1 MLKKFL
7 LAAFLLILLSSVLD
21 AKETD
26 VYIRSK
32 YVSEN
37 PLVVEGNFCLTIDAL
52 MKPLQKEMSVD
63 SASGNVV
70 IDGKVTA
77 IRPIERESKVYIPLK
92 PLAEYLGMKLMYKAE
107 TGILDLYYEKLASEV
122 RGADPDSLAAG
133 GYAALG
139 IKAEEKDKIVQ
150 TLENYYDLQQA
161 ALKFLKMRFG
171 ITVARPPR
179 LEKSERNDYRAWP
192 QADKIDMKL
201 PGEGRDN
208 ALMIL
213 IHEHT
218 HIWMYQNSS
227 WAYRTC
233 RVMEEAPAMWTAIKF
248 AQFVGNKG
256 IEPKRKD
263 AFRYDIPEVG
273 DAIELALQIENKYGE
288 KGVIEF
294 FKNPKKYPEGKGWVP
309 TGYNN

>member
-7 LAAFLLILLSSVLD
+7 PAAFLLILLSSVLD

-32 YVSEN
+32 YVPEN

-92 PLAEYLGMKLMYKAE
+92 PLAEYLGMKLIYKAE
-107 TGILDLYYEKLASEV
+107 TDILDLYYEKLASEV
-122 RGADPDSLAAG
+122 RGADPDTLAAG
-133 GYAALG
+133 GYASLG

-150 TLENYYDLQQA
+150 TLDDYYALQPA
-161 ALKFLKMRFG
+161 AFKFLKMRFG
-171 ITVARPPR
+171 MTLAKPPV
-179 LEKSERNDYRAWP
+179 LVMSENVYSAWP
-192 QADKIDMKL
+192 QADQLYVKI
-201 PGEGRDN
+201 PGESRDK

-213 IHEHT
+213 IHEDT
-218 HIWMYQNSS
+218 HFWMSQNSS
-227 WAYRTC
+227 WPFKTC
-233 RVMEEAPAMWTAIKF
+233 DIMDEALPMWTAIKF
-248 AQFVGNKG
+248 AQFVGNRE

-263 AFRYDIPEVG
+263 VFRYDNPKRG
-273 DAIELALQIENKYGE
+273 DAIELALSIENKYGE
-288 KGVIEF
+288 KGTIEF
-294 FKNPKKYPEGKGWVP
+294 FKNPRKYPEGKDWVP
-309 TGYNN
+309 TGYGH